1 LQKDYPRSDRISQQ
15 IKKELA
21 NAFQSEIKDPAL
33 RSINILEVDVSPCL
47 KFARVFFVAH
57 DYDAEEFIKGFKR
70 SMPFLRTYLS
80 KRMTTR
86 GIPRLEFI
94 YDKSFDESYK
104 IDQLIKKSLG

>member
-1 LQKDYPRSDRISQQ
+1 MYHH
-15 IKKELA
+15 
-21 NAFQSEIKDPAL
+21 AL
-33 RSINILEVDVSPCL
+33 NLPE
-47 KFARVFFVAH
+47 FFFVAH
-57 DYDAEEFIKGFKR
+57 DYDADEFSKGFKR
-70 SMPFLRTYLS
+70 SMSFLRTYLS